1 MRKHLKHF
9 AELARKFHHKRRLV
23 LLFVLSL
30 SLLPSTARAAGLTDI
45 LTLLNTITS
54 TIQNAIG
61 GVLSG
66 IQTLN
71 TSVNNFR
78 QQIIWP
84 VNALNQTRG
93 FVTSTRAH
101 YQGLMNQIDAIK
113 NNSATLTS
121 PTQLESL
128 YRSAQGGSIAQLQG
142 SYRNVYAPVPLA
154 TDAKPFQRNLM
165 DMDDAL
171 AMGSLKTTVLSDQ
184 TTTGMLGLAD
194 SIEQQSA
201 TAAPGTGPMLATEAQ
216 IASLESQAYL
226 AKVLASELRQE
237 AAKLAHENALLKQ
250 SAVNTRNL
258 QNQIQQVLTHP

>member
-9 AELARKFHHKRRLV
+9 AELARKFHHKRRLI

-30 SLLPSTARAAGLTDI
+30 CLLPSTARAAGLTDI

-101 YQGLMNQIDAIK
+101 
-113 NNSATLTS
+113 
-121 PTQLESL
+121 
-128 YRSAQGGSIAQLQG
+128 
-142 SYRNVYAPVPLA
+142 
-154 TDAKPFQRNLM
+154 
-165 DMDDAL
+165 
-171 AMGSLKTTVLSDQ
+171 
-184 TTTGMLGLAD
+184 
-194 SIEQQSA
+194 
-201 TAAPGTGPMLATEAQ
+201 
-216 IASLESQAYL
+216 
-226 AKVLASELRQE
+226 
-237 AAKLAHENALLKQ
+237 
-250 SAVNTRNL
+250 
-258 QNQIQQVLTHP
+258 